1 MVGLNYVTARILLIT
16 NIQIPVRTSH
26 LHVDLVNLHHLSF
39 NFLISSF
46 SSSDSISI
54 KRRTMTSVLTGSL
67 AFAGFVLA
75 AETYRSYKEKEE
87 AKEAETKV
95 RDSFS

>member
-1 MVGLNYVTARILLIT
+1 
-16 NIQIPVRTSH
+16 
-26 LHVDLVNLHHLSF
+26 
-39 NFLISSF
+39 
-46 SSSDSISI
+46 
-54 KRRTMTSVLTGSL
+54 MTSVLTGSL

-87 AKEAETKV
+87 AKEAGTKV

>member
-1 MVGLNYVTARILLIT
+1 MVGLNYVTARILLTI
-16 NIQIPVRTSH
+16 NIQIPVKTSH
-26 LHVDLVNLHHLSF
+26 LHVVKFHHLSF